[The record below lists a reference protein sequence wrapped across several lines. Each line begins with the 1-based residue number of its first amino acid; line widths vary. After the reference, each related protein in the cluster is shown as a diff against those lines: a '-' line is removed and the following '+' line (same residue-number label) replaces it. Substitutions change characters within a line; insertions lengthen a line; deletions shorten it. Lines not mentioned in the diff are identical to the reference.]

1 MALDGIS
8 LRLEAGATLAV
19 LGANGAGKST
29 LLRVLATL
37 LRPHRGTVRV
47 LGSSLPAEA
56 VNVRGRIGYIGH
68 EPLLYRDLTGR
79 ENLRFHARL
88 HGVGHERVEDLLEA
102 VGMAGRAGQRVA
114 ELSRGMSQ
122 RLAVARALI
131 ADPPLLLLD
140 EPRANLDPAAADL
153 LEPLI
158 GRAAGR
164 TRVIVTHDIE
174 AGLAESDLVLGLRAG
189 RQVLCEPAG
198 PADAPR
204 LARALFVKP
213 RAEMG
218 RQMTRAA
225 LAILRKDLR
234 VELRARE
241 AVPAMALFAITAFVL
256 FHFAFD
262 RDVLDGDVA
271 AGTLWVTLLLAT
283 VLGVNRLFVAER
295 EQGGLEAMLLAPIDR
310 TAIFLAKAAALF
322 LYLVAVEVVAVPAFA
337 VLLLGPDL
345 LGSLPALTALL
356 LLADLG
362 LAAVGALVG
371 ALAAET
377 RAREVIGPLLL
388 LPLVVPLAIAGAQAT
403 EPLFT
408 GAGTPEDLGRWLGL
422 MGLYAT
428 IFVLLSVALFDFLL
442 ED

>member
-1 MALDGIS
+1 MI
-8 LRLEAGATLAV
+8 
-19 LGANGAGKST
+19 
-29 LLRVLATL
+29 
-37 LRPHRGTVRV
+37 
-47 LGSSLPAEA
+47 
-56 VNVRGRIGYIGH
+56 
-68 EPLLYRDLTGR
+68 
-79 ENLRFHARL
+79 
-88 HGVGHERVEDLLEA
+88 
-102 VGMAGRAGQRVA
+102 
-114 ELSRGMSQ
+114 
-122 RLAVARALI
+122 
-131 ADPPLLLLD
+131 
-140 EPRANLDPAAADL
+140 
-153 LEPLI
+153 
-158 GRAAGR
+158 
-164 TRVIVTHDIE
+164 
-174 AGLAESDLVLGLRAG
+174 
-189 RQVLCEPAG
+189 
-198 PADAPR
+198 
-204 LARALFVKP
+204 
-213 RAEMG
+213 
-218 RQMTRAA
+218 RAA

-262 RDVLDGDVA
+262 RDALDGDVA
-271 AGTLWVTLLLAT
+271 AGTLWVTLLLTT

-310 TAIFLAKAAALF
+310 TAIFLAKAAGLF
-322 LYLVAVEVVAVPAFA
+322 LYLVAVEVVALPAFA

-345 LGSLPALTALL
+345 VGSLPALCALL

-408 GAGTPEDLGRWLGL
+408 GSGAAEDLGRWLGL